1 MTILKPIINAVPNK
15 GNSVVDITPLQHQ
28 EAEWNRTG
36 ISFTNVAPG
45 SKQEYS
51 FTYLGKK
58 TLKSAAAS
66 CSCTSTVTKGNI
78 VSGVLTIDKNF
89 SGIKGQTANVSKTI
103 TVTFTDN
110 TQQVLTV
117 GATVNKLLKIQ

>member
-66 CSCTSTVTKGNI
+66 CSCTSTVTNRNI